1 MVHPSGIE
9 PETYGLEVRCSIQL
23 SYGCIVSGARIRTRT
38 ENLLLTRQLLCQLSY
53 SGVAPQVGL
62 EPTTY
67 RLTAERSTI
76 ELLRI
81 VNGRRDRI
89 RTYDLCAPQH
99 TALPNCATLRCTGA
113 DGGSRTRMSYA
124 RQILSLLCIPIP
136 PHRRGPPGENRTH
149 YQCFIRTLL

>member
-1 MVHPSGIE
+1 M
-9 PETYGLEVRCSIQL
+9 L
-23 SYGCIVSGARIRTRT
+23 IVSGARIRTRT

-89 RTYDLCAPQH
+89 RTYGLCAPNAPRYQ
-99 TALPNCATLRCTGA
+99 TAP
-113 DGGSRTRMSYA
+113 
-124 RQILSLLCIPIP
+124 LSDVLVPMAGVEP
-136 PHRRGPPGENRTH
+136 AWAMPDR
-149 YQCFIRTLL
+149 F